1 MDAEADFLHHP
12 DARAEIEA
20 IPVRESFA
28 FMTRLAYLALRGM
41 LHEDLAVHGL
51 TSGIWYYLWALW
63 EEDGINQKE
72 LSSRVRIKEAGTTV
86 TLQTMNALGLIR
98 RERSA
103 DDRRNVKI
111 YLTKA
116 GRALERDLLPYAIKA
131 NTIALEGFTRDEVVQ
146 FHAYMRRIIGNLGPH
161 DPGLTA

>member
-1 MDAEADFLHHP
+1 MS
-12 DARAEIEA
+12 ARADIEA

-41 LHEDLAVHGL
+41 LHVDLLSHGL

-86 TLQTMNALGLIR
+86 TLRTMNALGLIR
-98 RERSA
+98 RVRSD

-111 YLTKA
+111 YLTEK
-116 GRALERDLLPYAIKA
+116 GRALEHELVPYAIKA
-131 NTIALEGFTRDEVVQ
+131 NTIALDGFTRDEVAQ
-146 FHAYMRRIIGNLGPH
+146 FHGFMRRVIRNLSSH
-161 DPGLTA
+161 DPGLSA